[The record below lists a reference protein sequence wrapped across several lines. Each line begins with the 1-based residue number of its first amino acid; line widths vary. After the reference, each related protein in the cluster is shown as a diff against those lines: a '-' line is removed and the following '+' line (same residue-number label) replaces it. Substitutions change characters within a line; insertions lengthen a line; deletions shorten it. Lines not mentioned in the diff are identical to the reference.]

1 MFYRKLSLK
10 EWVFSN
16 DARIGQNKLNK
27 ASDAESLG
35 VERKVS
41 STGNY
46 IYRVLNQDEIKKAG
60 KLYRDASICFH
71 KAYEKAERKNE
82 TELVECYAD
91 KENHCIN
98 KSKLMITLY
107 FTGDKDK
114 LKRFWLKFEYWL

>member
-1 MFYRKLSLK
+1 MFYKKLSLK

-41 STGNY
+41 STGKY
-46 IYRVLNQDEIKKAG
+46 IYKVLNQDEIKKAG
-60 KLYRDASICFH
+60 KLYRDASIYFH
-71 KAYEKAERKNE
+71 KACEKAERKNE
-82 TELVECYAD
+82 TELVDGYSD

-107 FTGDKDK
+107 
-114 LKRFWLKFEYWL
+114 